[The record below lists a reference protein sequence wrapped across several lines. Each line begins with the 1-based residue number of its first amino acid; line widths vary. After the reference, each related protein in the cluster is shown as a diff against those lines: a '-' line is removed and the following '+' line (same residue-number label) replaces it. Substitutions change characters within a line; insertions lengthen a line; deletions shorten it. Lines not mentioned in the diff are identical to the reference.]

1 MWRSPRYVGQLLW
14 SLWLATVVASLFSSA
29 NGRYNYKSVTG
40 YARVTGM
47 PNCQNCGS
55 FVTGAYARVFTPKG
69 IDEPRVCPECTDKI
83 RDGADV
89 REARS
94 PRNN

>member
-1 MWRSPRYVGQLLW
+1 
-14 SLWLATVVASLFSSA
+14 
-29 NGRYNYKSVTG
+29 
-40 YARVTGM
+40 M

-55 FVTGAYARVFTPKG
+55 FVTEAYVRVFTPEA
-69 IDEPRVCPECTDKI
+69 DDARRVCPDCEDKI

-94 PRNN
+94 SRS

>member
-1 MWRSPRYVGQLLW
+1 V
-14 SLWLATVVASLFSSA
+14 
-29 NGRYNYKSVTG
+29 
-40 YARVTGM
+40 

-55 FVTGAYARVFTPKG
+55 FVTRQYARVLAPEG
-69 IDEPRVCPECTDKI
+69 MREPRVCPHCEDKI

-94 PRNN
+94 KRT